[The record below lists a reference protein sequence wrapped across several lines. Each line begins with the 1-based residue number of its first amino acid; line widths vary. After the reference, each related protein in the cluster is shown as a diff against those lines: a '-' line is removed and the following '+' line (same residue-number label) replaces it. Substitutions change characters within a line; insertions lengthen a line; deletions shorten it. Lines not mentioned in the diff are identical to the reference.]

1 MKMIE
6 DMRKVYSKPYCEMIE
21 IDLEQKLLTVST
33 EETTVELYEAT
44 TEEQI

>member
-1 MKMIE
+1 MKMIA
-6 DMRKVYSKPYCEMIE
+6 DMRKVYSEPYCEMIE
-21 IDLEQKLLTVST
+21 IELEQKMLTVST